1 MIGCGLDTGAPQ
13 IRINLFNVLAG
24 SCINDA
30 ERRPAGQFHN
40 GPNFFMVG
48 CDLPYFKVKVW
59 AIESADDLSRVCHFE
74 LRQDIATDRRC
85 GGGSER
91 KDRRGFQLRDDVTQT
106 QIVGTEVVAPKRD
119 AVRLINR
126 K

>member
-1 MIGCGLDTGAPQ
+1 MIGCGLDTRVPQ

-48 CDLPYFKVKVW
+48 GDLPYFKVKVW
-59 AIESADDLSRVCHFE
+59 PIESADDLSRVCHFE
-74 LRQDIATDRRC
+74 LRQDIATYIRC
-85 GGGSER
+85 GGCSEL
-91 KDRRGFQLRDDVTQT
+91 KDRSVLQLWYVETQM
-106 QIVGTEVVAPKRD
+106 QVGSA
-119 AVRLINR
+119 IGG
-126 K
+126 

>member
-1 MIGCGLDTGAPQ
+1 MIGCGLDTGSPQ
-13 IRINLFNVLAG
+13 IGINLFNVLAG

-48 CDLPYFKVKVW
+48 CDFPYFKAKVW
-59 AIESADDLSRVCHFE
+59 AMESTYDLSRLCNFALLQNV
-74 LRQDIATDRRC
+74 ATGRRC
-85 GGGSER
+85 GGGVKSR
-91 KDRRGFQLRDDVTQT
+91 HRRALH
-106 QIVGTEVVAPKRD
+106 
-119 AVRLINR
+119 RLDLAMT

>member
-1 MIGCGLDTGAPQ
+1 MIGCGLDTRSPQ
-13 IRINLFNVLAG
+13 IGVNLFNVLAG

-30 ERRPAGQFHN
+30 EWRPAGQFHH
-40 GPNFFMVG
+40 GPNFFMIG

-59 AIESADDLSRVCHFE
+59 PIESADDLTCMCHLE
-74 LRQDIATDRRC
+74 LRQDIAADCRC

-91 KDRRGFQLRDDVTQT
+91 KNSRGFQLRDDVTQT

-119 AVRLINR
+119 AVRFIDR